1 MKKFELDNLM
11 LLELDVRSDDITDE
25 DRYRLLSRLR
35 YKAWRYD
42 NEALDLEIEL
52 RPKDSIYWSPEQE
65 REYCRSMVGCR
76 GCPVYD
82 WHSDDCMLTKQ
93 KPVKLRPKDWTDE
106 ICASRRNPE

>member
-1 MKKFELDNLM
+1 M

-25 DRYRLLSRLR
+25 DRFRLLSLLR

-52 RPKDSIYWSPEQE
+52 RPKDFIYWSPEQE

-76 GCPVYD
+76 WCPVYD
-82 WHSDDCMLTKQ
+82 WYSDDCMLTKQ
-93 KPVKLRPKDWTDE
+93 KPLKLKPKDWTDE